1 MSKTRFLSVIL
12 FILNYSWVV
21 AQTTTITM
29 FGPSAVNSGSTEG
42 YTIEFRNGSNQV
54 IEPPSGTYVW
64 HAYTGQV
71 ISSTPNSA
79 SIKLTFSGTVEYE
92 METYDNYYYTSL
104 SVSVPIT
111 PDATDFTFVY
121 NCGNTIVSRN
131 GTPPAG
137 VEWYWQTS
145 DTGTSTALGA
155 STSATLT
162 STSGLYLRARVIS
175 EPTVWSNDLQLIGN
189 TTVYSSVSNAGTIGT
204 SAEICSGA
212 TVTLTSALA
221 CGSCASYQ
229 WQYSLDNANWSNAA
243 VNAGSAQF
251 VVSPTTPTYY
261 RRQAINPCGSGN
273 SNTVVIS
280 VYTVLTPGSISGSQ
294 MVCFSKP
301 LIPFTSTAPA
311 SSNTGTYQWQKRIGS
326 GNWED
331 IPGSTN
337 ATYTPSYPTVSTD
350 YRRKVSASCS
360 TMYSNI
366 ITITV
371 QDLNNVQSIDFL
383 KEVTLS
389 DPDLQGMNPNDYIQS
404 IQYLDGLGRPM
415 QAISTGNSPSEKDIV
430 QPIVYDQS
438 GLESVK
444 YLPYVKTKSDGCF
457 AAEAVADQS
466 SFYQNINRVAHDT
479 APYSVTV
486 FEKNPL
492 NRVLKQG
499 APGVAWQPSGSDYS
513 MTDHSIKKQYSVS
526 PADSVILFSYNSS
539 SGLLSY
545 GNGNAIN
552 YYDANELFVTVTYD
566 EKNNSVKEYTDKQGR
581 VILKKVKE
589 SAAVYAETYYLYDD
603 FGNLVVVLPPEGVAK
618 LKANLN

>member
-1 MSKTRFLSVIL
+1 
-12 FILNYSWVV
+12 
-21 AQTTTITM
+21 
-29 FGPSAVNSGSTEG
+29 
-42 YTIEFRNGSNQV
+42 
-54 IEPPSGTYVW
+54 
-64 HAYTGQV
+64 
-71 ISSTPNSA
+71 
-79 SIKLTFSGTVEYE
+79 
-92 METYDNYYYTSL
+92 
-104 SVSVPIT
+104 
-111 PDATDFTFVY
+111 
-121 NCGNTIVSRN
+121 
-131 GTPPAG
+131 
-137 VEWYWQTS
+137 
-145 DTGTSTALGA
+145 
-155 STSATLT
+155 
-162 STSGLYLRARVIS
+162 
-175 EPTVWSNDLQLIGN
+175 
-189 TTVYSSVSNAGTIGT
+189 
-204 SAEICSGA
+204 
-212 TVTLTSALA
+212 
-221 CGSCASYQ
+221 
-229 WQYSLDNANWSNAA
+229 
-243 VNAGSAQF
+243 
-251 VVSPTTPTYY
+251 
-261 RRQAINPCGSGN
+261 
-273 SNTVVIS
+273 
-280 VYTVLTPGSISGSQ
+280 
-294 MVCFSKP
+294 
-301 LIPFTSTAPA
+301 
-311 SSNTGTYQWQKRIGS
+311 
-326 GNWED
+326 
-331 IPGSTN
+331 
-337 ATYTPSYPTVSTD
+337 
-350 YRRKVSASCS
+350 
-360 TMYSNI
+360 
-366 ITITV
+366 
-371 QDLNNVQSIDFL
+371 
-383 KEVTLS
+383 
-389 DPDLQGMNPNDYIQS
+389 
-404 IQYLDGLGRPM
+404 M